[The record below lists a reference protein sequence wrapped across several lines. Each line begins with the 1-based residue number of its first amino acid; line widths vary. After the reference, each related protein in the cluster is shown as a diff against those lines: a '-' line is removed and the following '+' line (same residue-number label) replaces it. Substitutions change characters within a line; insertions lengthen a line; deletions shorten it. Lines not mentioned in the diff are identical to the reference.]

1 MKVKNSYFS
10 RYLGYKLLKHKVLL
24 IVSLVANILALPL
37 MAIITSST
45 IEGLY
50 NLVINSTEQSRKSY
64 EFETAINQFIS
75 TSESA
80 FLICVLVFGV
90 IAVISLITPTILMSY
105 NHRRSD
111 SDMYLSLPISEKSR
125 FFADAIVGA
134 IISLLPLIL
143 NFLGGLIFIGKGADI
158 ISKYETIVK
167 GVGIPGIAE
176 LTICYPYDFFIF
188 SATIGI
194 IAVIGIYFSSL
205 FFASC
210 TGKRIS
216 SIIFSLL
223 VPATLVGIGIYLSF
237 LVKRTAYGIIEWEA
251 IEMIPGYIAPFGML
265 KLGWDK
271 FYYALFRIGHEGA
284 QVLDIPLSIII
295 THIATSVLFFFGA
308 YFCTIKRKAENVG
321 RLFAIEIIYK
331 ITITLFIAFALSF
344 IVSSTAYDYSVN
356 IPGVVIGLII
366 ALAIYLAI
374 QLPHYKNIKKLPK
387 LLLHFGVTAAV
398 FFTIF
403 VGIAFSDA
411 FGMARYVPT
420 FDEIESIEVDNFV
433 TGIQSENIITL
444 TDKKDIELVTSLHR
458 KCVQQKY
465 GTGYMFTIN
474 YKLKNGEKVLRS
486 YIDSSEGT
494 GQYIAEL
501 RRAMLT
507 SATAVEQALP
517 KEEGINDIS
526 GTFIVNDK
534 GTIRADRLSEN
545 GMKALLDAIRLDSKA
560 GTLVEGEAI
569 GTVGFAWTNE
579 DMEMFFGGI
588 YVREGMENILKVLR
602 DELNYESDEY
612 LFFYSDTSKVSPED
626 RIYAVI
632 GDRDYDFRSKS
643 QSEYFLY
650 IRNKDLENEKVKEL
664 MSLIDFGEY
673 GHDTYDLP
681 YVAEFGTV
689 DAFIGLTCGI
699 KAEDME
705 KASALI
711 AEIKADREKN
721 NDKVDFSGF
730 GFYMW

>member
-1 MKVKNSYFS
+1 MKAKNSYFS

-143 NFLGGLIFIGKGADI
+143 NFFGGLIFIDKGADI

-167 GVGIPGIAE
+167 GAGIPGIAE
-176 LTICYPYDFFIF
+176 LAICCPYDFFIF

-210 TGKRIS
+210 TGKKAS
-216 SIIFSLL
+216 SIIFS
-223 VPATLVGIGIYLSF
+223 VVAPAILAGIGIYLTF

-251 IEMIPGYIAPFGML
+251 VEMIPGYIAPLGML
-265 KLGWDK
+265 KTGWDK
-271 FYYALFRIGHEGA
+271 FYEGLAYINYEGA
-284 QVLDIPLSIII
+284 SVLHIPLSVII
-295 THIATSVLFFFGA
+295 THIVTCILFFFGA
-308 YFCTIKRKAENVG
+308 YFCTVNRKAEKTG
-321 RLFAIEIIYK
+321 RLFVIEFVYK
-331 ITITLFIAFALSF
+331 IIITLFAVFMIAMTVAN
-344 IVSSTAYDYSVN
+344 TAYNYSVN
-356 IPGVVIGLII
+356 IPWVMIAVAI
-366 ALAIYLAI
+366 ALVIFLAI
-374 QLPHYKNIKKLPK
+374 QLPHYKSIKKLPK

-398 FFTIF
+398 SFTAF
-403 VGIAFSDA
+403 VLIAFSGGLGA
-411 FGMARYVPT
+411 ANYIPPC
-420 FDEIESIEVDNFV
+420 DEIESIEVLNFI
-433 TGIQSENIITL
+433 TSGNPDEGIIY
-444 TDKKDIELVTSLHR
+444 TDKKDIELITSLHKR
-458 KCVQQKY
+458 CAEEKIE
-465 GTGYMFTIN
+465 TGYTFDIE
-474 YKLKNGEKVLRS
+474 YKLKNGETVKRS
-486 YIDSSEGT
+486 YIDNYGQHAKLVSEIRKDMLSSAGT
-494 GQYIAEL
+494 IEYMCPSEEDVVGA
-501 RRAMLT
+501 
-507 SATAVEQALP
+507 SGFFAL
-517 KEEGINDIS
+517 KD
-526 GTFIVNDK
+526 GTVMTDVLSIK
-534 GTIRADRLSEN
+534 GTLSLFE
-545 GMKALLDAIRLDSKA
+545 AIRLDFEA
-560 GTLVEGEAI
+560 GTLCEGEAI
-569 GTVGFAWTNE
+569 GKVNFGWTDE
-579 DMEMFFGGI
+579 KMLMTLGGI
-588 YVREGMENILKVLR
+588 FVREGTENILKVLK
-602 DELNYESDEY
+602 DESNYVKEDVSS
-612 LFFYSDTSKVSPED
+612 FYDDTSKISPKD
-626 RIYAVI
+626 RIFAVI
-632 GDRDYDFRSKS
+632 GDSEYDYRLKTEA
-643 QSEYFLY
+643 EYFLY

-664 MSLIDFGEY
+664 MSLIDFGEETDY
-673 GHDTYDLP
+673 AHPYSVEFDKADTFSVY
-681 YVAEFGTV
+681 
-689 DAFIGLTCGI
+689 CGI
-699 KAEDME
+699 KEEDID